1 MTDTATRPAERV
13 PPPETLR
20 AVPVRHPGRWVAAA
34 VIALLLAMFAHMLVT
49 NQAFQWRFMFDN
61 MFRPPVIEGVRTAL
75 VVTILAMIIGVAL
88 GTVIAVMRLS
98 PNPVLSSAA
107 WVYTWF
113 FRAVPRIVL
122 LVLFGNLG
130 ILYARYEFGL
140 PFDRQIGNL
149 FGIDFSARVFGV
161 DARTVVTGFV
171 AGLLGLALSEA
182 AYMAE
187 IVRAGIQSVDPGQ
200 QEAAQACGMGRGVTL
215 RRIVLPQAMRVIVPP
230 TGNETIA
237 MLKDTAL
244 LAFVPVTNELF
255 FQLQAIGARTFRV
268 FPMLVA
274 ACLWYLAMTSVL
286 MVGRLEVLKGIDLEV
301 KPREVTV
308 MLGPSGSGKSTFLRC
323 INHLEKINAG
333 RLWVDGELVGYRQHG
348 DKLYELKEG
357 EVARKRAEIGMV
369 FQRFNLFPHMT
380 ALGNVIEAPMRVKG
394 VRKADAVSRGHELL
408 GQVGLADKADVYPA
422 QLSGGQQQ
430 RVAIARALA
439 MDPKLML
446 FDEPTSALDPE
457 LVGDVLD
464 AMRKLA
470 ENGMTMIVVTHEM
483 GFAREVGSHLVFMDQ
498 GVVVEEG
505 RPTEV
510 FANPRHHRTKAFLSR
525 IL

>member
-1 MTDTATRPAERV
+1 MTETATRPAERV
-13 PPPETLR
+13 PPPETVK

-34 VIALLLAMFAHMLVT
+34 VIALLVAMFVHMLVT
-49 NQAFQWRFMFDN
+49 NHAFQWRFMFDN
-61 MFRPPVIEGVRTAL
+61 MFRPPVLEGVRTSL
-75 VVTILAMIIGVAL
+75 VLTVLAMIIGVAL
-88 GTVIAVMRLS
+88 GIVIAVMRLS
-98 PNPVLSSAA
+98 PNPILSGVA

-130 ILYARYEFGL
+130 ILYGRYELGL

-149 FGIDFSARVFGV
+149 FGIDFSAKIFGL

-237 MLKDTAL
+237 MLKDTSL
-244 LAFVPVTNELF
+244 VAFVPVTNELF

-286 MVGRLEVLKGIDLEV
+286 MIGQYFLERYFSRGFGTGGRQ
-301 KPREVTV
+301 
-308 MLGPSGSGKSTFLRC
+308 
-323 INHLEKINAG
+323 AG
-333 RLWVDGELVGYRQHG
+333 
-348 DKLYELKEG
+348 
-357 EVARKRAEIGMV
+357 AR
-369 FQRFNLFPHMT
+369 
-380 ALGNVIEAPMRVKG
+380 MRVWS
-394 VRKADAVSRGHELL
+394 VGH
-408 GQVGLADKADVYPA
+408 G
-422 QLSGGQQQ
+422 
-430 RVAIARALA
+430 
-439 MDPKLML
+439 
-446 FDEPTSALDPE
+446 
-457 LVGDVLD
+457 
-464 AMRKLA
+464 
-470 ENGMTMIVVTHEM
+470 H
-483 GFAREVGSHLVFMDQ
+483 
-498 GVVVEEG
+498 
-505 RPTEV
+505 
-510 FANPRHHRTKAFLSR
+510 
-525 IL
+525 